1 MNSGYWPGII
11 ELLQKGLLLLNLP
24 RLQIQGVNKTNFMSV
39 SREFINSYE
48 RFKNK
53 KVLQDM
59 LNDLFDA
66 VKATI
71 SPITVNNVALALE
84 FSEVRNVST
93 IFKCNYYSVL
103 LIGQS
108 EHVTIGP
115 FWNDL
120 YFSIDK
126 MCSV

>member
-1 MNSGYWPGII
+1 
-11 ELLQKGLLLLNLP
+11 
-24 RLQIQGVNKTNFMSV
+24 
-39 SREFINSYE
+39 
-48 RFKNK
+48 
-53 KVLQDM
+53 M

-93 IFKCNYYSVL
+93 IFKCMYYSIL

-115 FWNDL
+115 FCNEL
-120 YFSIDK
+120 YFSVDK
-126 MCSV
+126 MCSVYEVV